1 IESLCIRE
9 GYHFAAGLSAGA
21 CLLCDECVGAKS
33 GLPCRYPFKA
43 RTSMGAL
50 GVDVVAT
57 AKRAGME
64 VNFAQNE
71 ARSCVGMILV
81 D

>member
-1 IESLCIRE
+1 MKTAIAE
-9 GYHFAAGLSAGA
+9 A
-21 CLLCDECVGAKS
+21 
-33 GLPCRYPFKA
+33 
-43 RTSMGAL
+43 SMGAL